1 MLICFQVSS
10 SQEIEEH
17 GIRANI
23 FKVLG
28 MLFMLTNFTLF
39 HLVSF
44 HFLCGR
50 FSRNDPWQKTVMV
63 LLWLRPSGCRMHV
76 PGSMDISYMALRIP
90 NGTFSGVDA
99 SLALVTAF
107 PGGYTLRNRC

>member
-1 MLICFQVSS
+1 
-10 SQEIEEH
+10 
-17 GIRANI
+17 
-23 FKVLG
+23 
-28 MLFMLTNFTLF
+28 
-39 HLVSF
+39 
-44 HFLCGR
+44 
-50 FSRNDPWQKTVMV
+50 MV

-99 SLALVTAF
+99 SLALVTVF